1 MVLWVITIL
10 SVVVLEFS
18 YAMRT
23 EVNITK
29 NFREELQLYATAQGG
44 IHQAIVELIYKHDP
58 RVQQMRRTW
67 NSEETPPEQREWIT
81 DGREYK
87 LPFPK
92 GECSVKVMGEA
103 GKINLNFV
111 SERMLQRVLT
121 NMGMEGEPKDI
132 VVDSI
137 LDWRDPD
144 DFYRVN
150 GAENDYYQSLAE
162 PYECKNGNFDSLE
175 ELLLVRGV
183 TSDLFYGKKAKAQEG
198 EEERFERP
206 VGLKDIFSLY
216 ARGEQIDINS
226 ASLPVLRVV
235 LGIPL
240 PIAEQVVA
248 AREEKPFENQQD
260 LLLRVPELIPLMTGL
275 GRLILYRAMVPFYTV
290 EARAKGKDGAVRG
303 IKAVI
308 KVDPRQPSGYKII
321 QWLDFIT

>member
-23 EVNITK
+23 ELNITK
-29 NFREELQLYATAQGG
+29 NFQEELQLYATAQGG
-44 IHQAIVELIYKHDP
+44 IHRTLVELVFKHDP
-58 RVQQMRRTW
+58 RIQQMRRNW
-67 NSEETPPEQREWIT
+67 KPEEVPAEQREWIT

-87 LPFPK
+87 LAFLK
-92 GECSVKVMGEA
+92 GKCSVKVMGEA

-111 SERMLQRVLT
+111 SERMLRRVLT
-121 NMGMEGEPKDI
+121 NMGLEGESKEI
-132 VVDSI
+132 IVDSI

-183 TSDLFYGKKAKAQEG
+183 SSELFYGKRAKAQVGG
-198 EEERFERP
+198 EEKSERP

-235 LGIPL
+235 LGMPL
-240 PIAEQVVA
+240 PIAEQVIA
-248 AREEKPFENQQD
+248 AREEKPFANQQD
-260 LLLRVPELIPLMTGL
+260 LLLRVPELVPFMTDL

-290 EARAKGKDGAVRG
+290 EARAKGEGGGVRG
-303 IKAVI
+303 IRTVV
-308 KVDPRQPSGYKII
+308 KVDPREPFGYKII
-321 QWLDFIT
+321 QWLDLIT

>member
-29 NFREELQLYATAQGG
+29 NFQEELQLYATAEGG
-44 IHQAIVELIYKHDP
+44 IQRTIVELIYKHDP
-58 RVQQMRRTW
+58 RIQQMRRTW
-67 NSEETPPEQREWIT
+67 KAEEIPPEQREWIT
-81 DGREYK
+81 DGREYR
-87 LPFPK
+87 LPFAK
-92 GECSVKVMGEA
+92 GECSVRVMGEA

-111 SERMLQRVLT
+111 SERMLRRVLT
-121 NMGMEGEPKDI
+121 NMGMEEESKEI

-150 GAENDYYQSLAE
+150 GAENDYYQSLPD

-183 TSDLFYGKKAKAQEG
+183 TSDLFYGKRANPGEG
-198 EEERFERP
+198 EKEQLERP
-206 VGLKDIFSLY
+206 VGLKDVFSLY

-240 PIAEQVVA
+240 AICEQIIA
-248 AREEKPFENQQD
+248 AREEKLFENQQD
-260 LLLRVPELIPLMTGL
+260 LLLRVPELVPFMTDL

-290 EARAKGKDGAVRG
+290 EARAKGTGGALRG
-303 IKAVI
+303 IKVVV
-308 KVDPRQPSGYKII
+308 KVDPREPNGYKII